1 MMEFVATRQQNESKD
16 ASFTMEEIGKNG
28 SVHRHFKPNI
38 SNVVDNDFSEEFLNN
53 NNNKKA
59 VDQTEQSIF
68 SSQLNNNHKLS
79 NDELID
85 RP

>member
-28 SVHRHFKPNI
+28 SIHRNFKPNI
-38 SNVVDNDFSEEFLNN
+38 SNAVDNDFSEEFLNK
-53 NNNKKA
+53 NNKKA